1 MNVLIFG
8 GAGEFGQFL
17 QRDILPH
24 VCDETVSS
32 VERDTPSEE
41 QRSMLRQARHVIVAT
56 PLADYAQLA
65 CELVHRCRDVS
76 TSQTLWLIPSVQAG
90 VWRAVTATL
99 DIVDN
104 PHLSAVFVHPMYG
117 PNGFRETEPEARTFQ
132 NVLTATHEGV
142 DNQLKSDIGH
152 ISRTFHAK
160 FNIATTTQFDAEEH
174 DRITA
179 YSQGLSYC
187 VGKLMFQREDL
198 AALVQKE
205 MPDLY
210 NSFWANQKL
219 ILDFLR
225 INSYTPQVI
234 AVFNDAWEQTGKT
247 TLRDILSAFQKADH
261 MLNRGADS
269 PISTKWYEKLRI
281 ACRGS

>member
-76 TSQTLWLIPSVQAG
+76 TSKTLWLIPSVQAG

-99 DIVDN
+99 DIVNN

-132 NVLTATHEGV
+132 NVLTATREGA

-160 FNIATTTQFDAEEH
+160 FNIATTTEFDAEEH